1 MKDGKEQTPCHFL
14 EPQNRQQDL
23 RDQYKMVY
31 TPSGANSRSVSQV
44 GPSSE
49 SLVGHDEFNE
59 CCTLCRLQ
67 QRKRGPNAEH
77 LSEHTVNIAA
87 GNK

>member
-1 MKDGKEQTPCHFL
+1 M
-14 EPQNRQQDL
+14 
-23 RDQYKMVY
+23 
-31 TPSGANSRSVSQV
+31 

-59 CCTLCRLQ
+59 GYTLCTLQ

-77 LSEHTVNIAA
+77 LSERSEHCSRKQADSPPG
-87 GNK
+87 GNKQLHGSYTWPHLHLFQYQEMEKTWNLSQ